1 MNDLAHGGLLLTLAA
16 APLTV
21 APVAMAATFGQ
32 KEVSQSQ
39 FVVVAVPR
47 QDDYYSLLL
56 IEQLSSSKKCWQE
69 SGSSPT
75 VIDPLLLKFDFSGIC
90 GRSTDSNGYSIR
102 QQGQD
107 MALKYRL
114 SVQKRNNEV
123 VLLGVPSG
131 GQGGG
136 SVEIGRTQ
144 GIEPGFLKIQINP
157 GWRLTKRT
165 YQGKTL
171 GHIYLTT
178 DKPFESLPIAS
189 SRSSSQ
195 SSKRLNISKSS
206 SKPSSQSVPIPPPVD
221 SRRATRKDDQD
232 STSRWSTRK
241 EDRTSTSSSDTVYRV
256 MVKTRDSRE
265 QDQVRRLVSD
275 SFRSSYGGR
284 TVMQVGLFD
293 DKKTAVEMKRRM
305 AQDGLDALY
314 VTEKKAPRPVFSST
328 AVSRARVLPVP
339 SSRAPLGNASGNR
352 RVLATLPPPPPS
364 ALLGPRYRV
373 VVASSSSKK
382 QTKLMKLVPDAFRSS
397 YQGRSVLQVGS
408 FKSQGE
414 ADDRIRFLERKGFD
428 PIIEKTQ

>member
-1 MNDLAHGGLLLTLAA
+1 MNDLARGGLLLTLTA

-21 APVAMAATFGQ
+21 SPIAVAATFGQ
-32 KEVSQSQ
+32 TEVSQNQ
-39 FVVVAVPR
+39 FVIVAVPR

-56 IEQLSSSKKCWQE
+56 IEQISSSKKCWQE

-102 QQGQD
+102 QKGQD

-114 SVQKRNNEV
+114 TVQKRSDEV
-123 VLLGVPSG
+123 VLLGVPSA
-131 GQGGG
+131 GQSGG

-144 GIEPGFLKIQINP
+144 GLEPGFLKIQLNR

-171 GHIYLTT
+171 GHVYLTT
-178 DKPFESLPIAS
+178 DQPFESLPIAS
-189 SRSSSQ
+189 RPSSSSSSSK

-206 SKPSSQSVPIPPPVD
+206 RRSVPLPPPPT
-221 SRRATRKDDQD
+221 SRRAAGQEYQTGP
-232 STSRWSTRK
+232 SRSN
-241 EDRTSTSSSDTVYRV
+241 TVYRV
-256 MVKTRDSRE
+256 IVKTRDSRE

-275 SFRSSYGGR
+275 SFRSSSGGR

-293 DKKTAVEMKRRM
+293 DKETAEQMKRTM
-305 AQDGLDALY
+305 AQNGLDAFY
-314 VTEKKAPRPVFSST
+314 VEEKKNTRSIISST
-328 AVSRARVLPVP
+328 AVSSAGVLPVP
-339 SSRAPLGNASGNR
+339 SSRAPLGNASGNG

-373 VVASSSSKK
+373 VVASVSSKK
-382 QTKLMKLVPDAFRSS
+382 QRKLMKLVPDAFRSS
-397 YQGRSVLQVGS
+397 YQGRDALQ
-408 FKSQGE
+408 
-414 ADDRIRFLERKGFD
+414 
-428 PIIEKTQ
+428 